1 MTQTAAAEAGEGAD
15 EHGAGLRGGKAFVA
29 GGGDEKWVMTVMI
42 MVMVMVMMMVMIIIK
57 IMIVMIWWM
66 RGRVRAH
73 VKPLALESAQTVKSN
88 ALGLLVT

>member
-1 MTQTAAAEAGEGAD
+1 
-15 EHGAGLRGGKAFVA
+15 LRGGEAFVA

-42 MVMVMVMMMVMIIIK
+42 MVMVMAMVMMMVMMM
-57 IMIVMIWWM
+57 MITTMVVMIWWM

>member
-1 MTQTAAAEAGEGAD
+1 
-15 EHGAGLRGGKAFVA
+15 
-29 GGGDEKWVMTVMI
+29 
-42 MVMVMVMMMVMIIIK
+42 MV
-57 IMIVMIWWM
+57 VMIWWM